1 MRLRILSFGL
11 LFVSQALAQSA
22 DLFDRKEQ
30 AHLGHG
36 WSWKLG
42 GHILDAT
49 PSSSTSQ
56 WLVSNSSGALDTL
69 HAGTWTHQGSGS
81 GLVGIGHWWV
91 VQNPVLWDRWS
102 IELAGVRHAVDSEFN
117 GRVAQAGL
125 GLPTALDTLM
135 DHGKSTFTL
144 QSALHV
150 HRAIEIIPD
159 FFFDAHL
166 GLGYNY
172 EFGMESE
179 RSGADSSLFLPL
191 STPSDWR
198 LAVEGGVGLGVR
210 SQSGRF
216 LRLLVNTDLVQLQPT
231 AFQGGGA
238 WDWMEGSYRPWQF
251 SISWDLLKRRPAA
264 SCVGAPAGQ
273 PGRDLFDPK
282 MRKKMRWYRGN

>member
-1 MRLRILSFGL
+1 MRLQTLGVAL
-11 LFVSQALAQSA
+11 LIVSEALAQRA

-42 GHILDAT
+42 GHLLDAA
-49 PSSSTSQ
+49 PSTSSSQ
-56 WLVSNSSGALDTL
+56 WLIANADGTLDTL
-69 HAGTWTHQGSGS
+69 HAGNWSHQGSGS
-81 GLVGIGHWWV
+81 AMVGIGHWWV

-102 IELAGVRHAVDSEFN
+102 IELAGVRHAVDSEFR
-117 GRVAQAGL
+117 GRVAQDGP
-125 GLPTALDTLM
+125 GLPTTLDTLM
-135 DHGKSTFTL
+135 DHGESTFTL
-144 QSALHV
+144 QTAIQV

-159 FFFDAHL
+159 FFLDAHM

-172 EFGMESE
+172 EFGLETV
-179 RSGADSSLFLPL
+179 RSGADSALFLPL
-191 STPSDWR
+191 STPSAWR
-198 LAVEGGVGLGVR
+198 LALEGGVGLGVR

-216 LRLLVNTDLVQLQPT
+216 LRLLINTDFIQLQPT
-231 AFQGGGA
+231 AIQGGGA

-264 SCVGAPAGQ
+264 SCVGAPSGQ

-282 MRKKMRWYRGN
+282 MRKKMRWSRGT